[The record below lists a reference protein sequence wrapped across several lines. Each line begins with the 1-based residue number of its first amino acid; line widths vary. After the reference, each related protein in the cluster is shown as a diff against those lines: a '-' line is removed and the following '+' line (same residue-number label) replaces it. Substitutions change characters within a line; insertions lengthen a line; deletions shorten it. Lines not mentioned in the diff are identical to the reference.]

1 MMYRRFEKGAIR
13 WFLGVGGGNVA
24 LEFAAIL
31 PIILGL
37 IFSMVDLGRLAIT
50 DNILQAALG
59 TLIHEHRILQLQ
71 QGGEVATQQLLSK
84 LHSLSENTAQG
95 WIAESALSLTIE
107 TLEDNAG
114 SVLSSS
120 GQKLLRY
127 EASYLFLPTTPFAS
141 ALLGAEILTRKI
153 KVVAWQDIY

>member
-1 MMYRRFEKGAIR
+1 MTCRTFEKSAIR
-13 WFLGVGGGNVA
+13 WFLGTDGGNVA
-24 LEFAAIL
+24 LEFAAVL

-59 TLIHEHRILQLQ
+59 TMIHEHRILQLQ
-71 QGGEVATQQLLSK
+71 QGGEVSTEQLLST
-84 LHSLSENTAQG
+84 LYSLSENTAHG
-95 WIAESALSLTIE
+95 WIVEGALSLTIE
-107 TLEDNAG
+107 ALEDEAG

-120 GQKLLRY
+120 DQKLLRY

-141 ALLGAEILTRKI
+141 TLLGTEILTRKI
-153 KVVAWQDIY
+153 RVVAWQDIY